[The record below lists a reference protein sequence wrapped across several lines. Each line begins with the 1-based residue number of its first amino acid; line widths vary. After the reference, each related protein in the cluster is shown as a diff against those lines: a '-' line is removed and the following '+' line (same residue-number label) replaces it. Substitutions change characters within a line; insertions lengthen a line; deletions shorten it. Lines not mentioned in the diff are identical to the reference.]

1 MNEIIFKIL
10 SIVPENALALVAV
23 IVVYLLINSQRK
35 DSKKER
41 DSELEL
47 MKFRIDTLERRQDVI
62 DEKLDAII
70 NELAQIREAIIRFH
84 QEKI

>member
-1 MNEIIFKIL
+1 MNEVIFKIL

-41 DSELEL
+41 DAELEV

>member
-1 MNEIIFKIL
+1 MNDLILKIL
-10 SIVPENALALVAV
+10 SVVPDNAIALVAV
-23 IVVYLLINSQRK
+23 IIVYLLINSQRK

-47 MKFRIDTLERRQDVI
+47 MKYRIETLEKKQNII
-62 DEKLDAII
+62 DKKLDAII
-70 NELAQIREAIIRFH
+70 DELSQIREAIIRFH

>member
-1 MNEIIFKIL
+1 MNEVVFKIL
-10 SIVPENALALVAV
+10 SVVPENALALVAV

-41 DSELEL
+41 DAELEL

>member
-1 MNEIIFKIL
+1 MNEVIFKIL

>member
-1 MNEIIFKIL
+1 MNEVVFKIL

-84 QEKI
+84 QERI

>member
-1 MNEIIFKIL
+1 MNEVIFKIL

-23 IVVYLLINSQRK
+23 IVVYILINSQRK

>member
-1 MNEIIFKIL
+1 MNEVIFKIL
-10 SIVPENALALVAV
+10 SVVPENALALVAV

-41 DSELEL
+41 DAELEL

>member
-1 MNEIIFKIL
+1 MNEVIFKIL

-47 MKFRIDTLERRQDVI
+47 MKFRIDTLERRQYVI